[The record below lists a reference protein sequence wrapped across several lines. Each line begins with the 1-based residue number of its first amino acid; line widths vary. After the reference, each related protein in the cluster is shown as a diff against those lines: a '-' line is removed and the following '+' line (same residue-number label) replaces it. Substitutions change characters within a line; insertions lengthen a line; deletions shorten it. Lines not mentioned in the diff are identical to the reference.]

1 MGTQIALLT
10 GFNLKNC
17 AIVYIGLL
25 FANFKLA
32 SFKLISVMK
41 KKIKKVQKPLF
52 TTLALYFY
60 FLNFL
65 QVYAS

>member
-1 MGTQIALLT
+1 
-10 GFNLKNC
+10 
-17 AIVYIGLL
+17 
-25 FANFKLA
+25 
-32 SFKLISVMK
+32 MK

-52 TTLALYFY
+52 ATLALYFY